1 MEALRPIGLLIMGE
15 IRRRERRGRIV
26 YLARHYAPDGRKVS
40 KQFDKK
46 YDAEDWLADQRHAIN
61 AGTYVDPNRS
71 KIKMEAWADEWLK
84 GQGHLKQGTR
94 ARYKGIVERY
104 VKPRWGT
111 TPLNKITHSDVAAWI
126 SSIKLSASSV
136 RHVHRV
142 LHLIL
147 ELAVRD
153 GRIVKNPATGVKLPR
168 LPKAEKRFLTREQVF
183 DLADAAAQHPYP
195 EVAEQYR
202 VLILLLA
209 HTGLRWGE
217 AAGLKV
223 KRLDLMRRRLTV
235 AETLIDDK
243 TSGRLVWETP
253 KNHAQRQVPFPAFL
267 ADMLAE
273 VVAGKDSDDL
283 VFTSARGKP
292 MSNGNFRRYTFDPAV
307 GDAGLSGLTPHDL
320 RHTAASLAVSAGA
333 NVKAVQRM
341 LGHASATMTL
351 DTYAGL
357 FDDDLDGVAS
367 RMDAEP
373 PPRRHHVGT
382 SSAGADVIDFPK

>member
-1 MEALRPIGLLIMGE
+1 
-15 IRRRERRGRIV
+15 
-26 YLARHYAPDGRKVS
+26 VS
-40 KQFDKK
+40 KQFDRKFE
-46 YDAEDWLADQRHAIN
+46 AEDWLADQRHAIN
-61 AGTYVDPNRS
+61 AGTYVDQNRS
-71 KIKMEAWADEWLK
+71 KIKTAAWADEWLK

-94 ARYKGIVERY
+94 ARYTGIVERY
-104 VKPRWGT
+104 IKPKWGT
-111 TPLNKITHSDVAAWI
+111 TPLNKISHSDVAAWI
-126 SSIKLSASSV
+126 SSLELSASSV

-142 LHLIL
+142 MHLIM

-153 GRIVKNPATGVKLPR
+153 GRIAKNPAAGVRLPR
-168 LPKAEKRFLTREQVF
+168 LPKVEKRFLTRAEVF
-183 DLADAAAQHPYP
+183 SLADAAAAYPIP
-195 EVAEQYR
+195 EVGEQYR
-202 VLILLLA
+202 ALILLLA
-209 HTGLRWGE
+209 YTGLRWGE

-223 KRLDLMRRRLTV
+223 KRVDLMRRRVTV
-235 AETLIDDK
+235 AETLIDNK
-243 TSGRLVWETP
+243 TDGSLVWSTP

-273 VVAGKDSDDL
+273 VMAGKELDDL

-307 GDAGLSGLTPHDL
+307 EAAGLSGVTPHDL

-367 RMDAEP
+367 RLDADS
-373 PPRRHHVGT
+373 RHRVGT
-382 SSAGADVIDFPK
+382 RPADAQVVEFPK